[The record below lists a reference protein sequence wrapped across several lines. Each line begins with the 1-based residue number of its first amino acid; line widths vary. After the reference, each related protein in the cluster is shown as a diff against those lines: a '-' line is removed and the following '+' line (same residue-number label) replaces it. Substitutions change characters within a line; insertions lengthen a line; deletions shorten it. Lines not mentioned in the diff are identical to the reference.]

1 MQSGLVFSWHWSPY
15 TLLALFILCL
25 LYGGVLRL
33 TYKDPVRTPFKKR
46 QLLSFLGAIAS
57 IAIVLLTPLDN
68 IARTQ
73 LFVAHMV
80 QAVAITTISS
90 PLLLGA
96 IPDWMIQP
104 IVDLPVVRQIFQFVT
119 FPIVASIIFNA
130 TFLTWH
136 DPGLYSY
143 ALQQGTLYHVE
154 LWSFF
159 LASLLNWWP
168 LIGPL
173 GRMRHFSY
181 PVLMLYAFFDGQL
194 VDIFA
199 FLLVF
204 TEVVIYHVNHIPT
217 SWLNYGYSPLAD
229 QTIAG
234 AFLLVPGIVDLIVM
248 SPLFFRWLAQ
258 IEEHQKVVD
267 QRLQERREAQAALEE
282 DEDDGEDDEE
292 MANNI
297 QAVHEFEM

>member
-1 MQSGLVFSWHWSPY
+1 MLFGLTLSWHWSPY
-15 TLLALFILCL
+15 TLLALLIVCL
-25 LYGGVLRL
+25 LYGGLLRL
-33 TYKDPVRTPFKKR
+33 TYKDPVRTPLKKR
-46 QLLSFLGAIAS
+46 RIVLFTGSVVSIAVILLS
-57 IAIVLLTPLDN
+57 PLDN

-73 LFVAHMV
+73 LFAAHMV

-90 PLLLGA
+90 PLLLES

-104 IVDLPVVRQIFQFVT
+104 IVDLPVVRQLFQFVT
-119 FPIVASIIFNA
+119 FPIAASIIFNA
-130 TFLTWH
+130 TFLIWH
-136 DPGLYSY
+136 APGLYTY

-154 LWSFF
+154 LGSFF
-159 LASLLNWWP
+159 VASLLNWWP
-168 LIGPL
+168 LVGPL
-173 GRMRHFSY
+173 GKMRHFSY
-181 PVLMLYAFFDGQL
+181 PVLMLYAFFDGQP

-204 TEVVIYHVNHIPT
+204 TEVVIYHVNHIPA

-258 IEEHQKVVD
+258 IEERQKIID
-267 QRLQERREAQAALEE
+267 LRIQERLEAQAALEAE
-282 DEDDGEDDEE
+282 EEDDDLEVGID
-292 MANNI
+292 
-297 QAVHEFEM
+297 AVREFEM

>member
-1 MQSGLVFSWHWSPY
+1 MLFGLTLSWHWSPY
-15 TLLALFILCL
+15 TLLALLIICL
-25 LYGGVLRL
+25 LYIGLLRL
-33 TYKDPVRTPFKKR
+33 TYKDPVRTPLKKR
-46 QLLSFLGAIAS
+46 QILSFIGSIVSIAVILLS
-57 IAIVLLTPLDN
+57 PLDN

-73 LFVAHMV
+73 LFAAHMV

-90 PLLLGA
+90 PLLLES

-104 IVDLPVVRQIFQFVT
+104 IVDLPVVRQVFQFVT
-119 FPIVASIIFNA
+119 FPIIASIIFNA
-130 TFLTWH
+130 TFLAWH
-136 DPGLYSY
+136 GPGLYTY

-159 LASLLNWWP
+159 VASLLNWWP
-168 LIGPL
+168 LVGPL
-173 GRMRHFSY
+173 GKMRHFSY
-181 PVLMLYAFFDGQL
+181 PVLMLYAFFDGQP

-204 TEVVIYHVNHIPT
+204 TEVVIYHVNHIPA
-217 SWLNYGYSPLAD
+217 SWLTYGYSPLAD

-258 IEEHQKVVD
+258 IEERQKVVD
-267 QRLQERREAQAALEE
+267 LRIQARLEAQAALESE
-282 DEDDGEDDEE
+282 EEDDEYTDG
-292 MANNI
+292 I
-297 QAVHEFEM
+297 DVIHEFEM

>member
-15 TLLALFILCL
+15 TLLALLILCL
-25 LYGGVLRL
+25 LYAGALRL
-33 TYKDPVRTPFKKR
+33 TYKDPVRTPLMKR
-46 QLLSFLGAIAS
+46 QLLSFAGAIVS
-57 IAIVLLTPLDN
+57 IALVLLTPLDD

-73 LFVAHMV
+73 LFVAHMI

-90 PLLLGA
+90 PLLLAA

-119 FPIVASIIFNA
+119 FPIVASIIFNV
-130 TFLTWH
+130 TFLIWH
-136 DPGLYSY
+136 APGFYSY
-143 ALQQGTLYHVE
+143 AIQQGTLYHVE

-168 LIGPL
+168 IIGPL
-173 GRMRHFSY
+173 GKMRNFSY
-181 PVLMLYAFFDGQL
+181 PVLMLYAFFDGQP

-229 QTIAG
+229 QTIGG
-234 AFLLVPGIVDLIVM
+234 AFLLVPGIVDLMVM

-258 IEEHQKVVD
+258 IEEHQKVAD
-267 QRLQERREAQAALEE
+267 QRLQERREAEAALDEE
-282 DEDDGEDDEE
+282 EDDGLEIGIE
-292 MANNI
+292 
-297 QAVHEFEM
+297 AVHEFEL

>member
-1 MQSGLVFSWHWSPY
+1 MLFGLTLSWHWSPY
-15 TLLALFILCL
+15 TLLALLIICL
-25 LYGGVLRL
+25 LYIGLLRL
-33 TYKDPVRTPFKKR
+33 TYKDPVRTPLKKR
-46 QLLSFLGAIAS
+46 QILSFIGAIVSIAVILLS
-57 IAIVLLTPLDN
+57 PLDN

-73 LFVAHMV
+73 LFAAHMV

-90 PLLLGA
+90 PLLLES
-96 IPDWMIQP
+96 IPDWMIQS
-104 IVDLPVVRQIFQFVT
+104 IVDLPVVRQVFQFVT
-119 FPIVASIIFNA
+119 FPITASIIFNA
-130 TFLTWH
+130 TFLAWH
-136 DPGLYSY
+136 GPGLYAY

-159 LASLLNWWP
+159 GASLLNWWP

-173 GRMRHFSY
+173 GKMRHFSY
-181 PVLMLYAFFDGQL
+181 PVLMLYAFFDGQP

-204 TEVVIYHVNHIPT
+204 TEVVIYHVNRIPA

-258 IEEHQKVVD
+258 IEERQKVVD
-267 QRLQERREAQAALEE
+267 QRIQARLEAQAALEAE
-282 DEDDGEDDEE
+282 EEYDELADGIDV
-292 MANNI
+292 
-297 QAVHEFEM
+297 VHEFEM